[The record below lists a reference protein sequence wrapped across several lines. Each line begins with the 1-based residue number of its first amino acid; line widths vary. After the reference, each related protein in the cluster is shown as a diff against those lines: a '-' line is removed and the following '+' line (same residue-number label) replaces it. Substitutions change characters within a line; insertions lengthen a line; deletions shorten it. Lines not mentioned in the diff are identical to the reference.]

1 MNNKHF
7 ICVVN
12 KKERVHK
19 LERHLLYVLFFFLQK
34 INKFMNNLLLA
45 IKEVLGDAA
54 TDVDSQVN

>member
-12 KKERVHK
+12 KKRVHK
-19 LERHLLYVLFFFLQK
+19 LERDLLYVLFFTK
-34 INKFMNNLLLA
+34 INKSLKNLLLA